1 MKFNKIEWQRKYR
14 LKPERRK
21 KDRLTSRKSARR
33 NAKLIDDLKINGC
46 AICGYDGCNRS
57 LHFHH
62 TNYKMK
68 CFNVDSNAMNRMDK
82 KIVIEL
88 NKCILLCANCHMCLG
103 E

>member
-1 MKFNKIEWQRKYR
+1 MTQHKKQWQQEYRKIPENHKRHNQLSKKY
-14 LKPERRK
+14 
-21 KDRLTSRKSARR
+21 ARR
-33 NAKLIDDLKINGC
+33 NSKLIDNLKINGC

-62 TNYKMK
+62 TNRKMK
-68 CFNVDSNAMNRMDK
+68 CFNIDSNAMNRKDDK
-82 KIVIEL
+82 VICEL